1 MYSPA
6 MKHRF
11 LALSGACTLI
21 LALAAVLGTDLLP
34 GSAYGKT
41 VPTIPALAA
50 SVGPDSDA
58 SRIPESGTFAPT
70 IKKASPAVVSITVSM
85 TEHSPAV
92 RGHLEAPFFGPGF
105 GPFPNEDS
113 PRRRQGSGSGV
124 IISEGGYIVTNH
136 HVIEGADEIKVHLA
150 DKRSFDADLIGADA
164 KTDIA
169 VLKVTASDF
178 PVLPLGNSDDV
189 EIGDI
194 VLAIGNPFGIG
205 QTVTMG
211 IVGATGRGD
220 LGIKQYEDFI
230 QTDAAINPGNS
241 GGALINVRGELVG
254 INTAILT
261 RGSGGNQGVGFAVP
275 VNLAHHVMTQLVDRG
290 RVVRGYLGVGIQDL
304 DPKMAQ
310 AFELPDARGALVRSV
325 QPDSPAADAGLEQG
339 DVIIGIDGEKLDD
352 SRELRFGI
360 AAEQPGTTLRL
371 AVIRDG
377 DERTIPVQLGEFPE
391 ENRGPERSFD
401 DRSSSLGLTV
411 DELTPAVARQLDLP
425 VGTQGVV
432 VVNVEPG
439 SPAAEKGLRR
449 GDVISEV
456 ARRQVLGVADFHRA
470 LRESNDSV
478 LLLIQRGDDP
488 FFVVLET
495 K

>member
-1 MYSPA
+1 MYLPA

-21 LALAAVLGTDLLP
+21 LVLAAVLGTDLLP

-58 SRIPESGTFAPT
+58 GRIPESGTFSPT

-85 TEHSPAV
+85 TEHSPAA
-92 RGHLEAPFFGPGF
+92 REHFDAPFFGPGF
-105 GPFPNEDS
+105 GPFPNEAP

-124 IISEGGYIVTNH
+124 IISEEGYIVTNH

-150 DKRSFDADLIGADA
+150 DARSFDADLIGADA

-169 VLKVTASDF
+169 VLKVMASDL

-220 LGIKQYEDFI
+220 LGIKHYEDFI

-254 INTAILT
+254 INTAILS

-304 DPKMAQ
+304 NPKMAQ
-310 AFELPDARGALVRSV
+310 AFDLPDARGALVRSV

-339 DVIIGIDGEKLDD
+339 DVIIGIDGEKFDD
-352 SRELRFGI
+352 SRELRLGI
-360 AAEQPGTTLRL
+360 AAEQPGTALRL

-377 DERTIPVQLGEFPE
+377 DERTIPVRLGEFPE
-391 ENRGPERSFD
+391 ENRGPERAFNGG
-401 DRSSSLGLTV
+401 SSSMGLTV

-425 VGTQGVV
+425 AGTQGVV

-439 SPAAEKGLRR
+439 SPAAEEGLRR
-449 GDVISEV
+449 GDVIIEV
-456 ARRQVLGVADFHRA
+456 ARRPVAGVADFHRA
-470 LRESNDSV
+470 LRESNGSV
-478 LLLIQRGDDP
+478 LLLTQRGDHP
-488 FFVVLET
+488 LFVVLET

>member
-21 LALAAVLGTDLLP
+21 LALASVLGTDLIP
-34 GSAYGKT
+34 GTAFGKT

-58 SRIPESGTFAPT
+58 SRIAESGTFSPT

-92 RGHLEAPFFGPGF
+92 RGHFDAPFFGPGF
-105 GPFPNEDS
+105 GPFPNEAP

-124 IISEGGYIVTNH
+124 IISEEGYIVTNH

-169 VLKVTASDF
+169 VLKVTASDL

-290 RVVRGYLGVGIQDL
+290 RVVRGYLGVDIQDL
-304 DPKMAQ
+304 NPKMAQ

-339 DVIIGIDGEKLDD
+339 DVIIGIDGEKFDD
-352 SRELRFGI
+352 TRELRLGI
-360 AAEQPGTTLRL
+360 AAEQPGTTLHL

-377 DERTIPVQLGEFPE
+377 GERTIPVQLGEFPE

-401 DRSSSLGLTV
+401 GGSSSMGLTV

-425 VGTQGVV
+425 KETQGVV
-432 VVNVEPG
+432 VVNVKPG

-456 ARRQVLGVADFHRA
+456 ARRPVLGVADFHRA

-488 FFVVLET
+488 FFVLLET

>member
-92 RGHLEAPFFGPGF
+92 REHFDAPFFGPRF
-105 GPFPNEDS
+105 GPFPNEAP

-124 IISEGGYIVTNH
+124 IISEEGYIVTNH
-136 HVIEGADEIKVHLA
+136 HVIEGADEIKVHLG
-150 DKRSFDADLIGADA
+150 DKRIFDADLIGADA

-169 VLKVTASDF
+169 VLKVTASDL

-220 LGIKQYEDFI
+220 LGIKHYEDFI

-254 INTAILT
+254 INTAILS

-304 DPKMAQ
+304 NPKMAQ
-310 AFELPDARGALVRSV
+310 AFDLPDARGALVRSV

-339 DVIIGIDGEKLDD
+339 DVIIGIDGEKFDD

-377 DERTIPVQLGEFPE
+377 GERTIPVQLGEFPE

-401 DRSSSLGLTV
+401 GGSSSMGLTV

-425 VGTQGVV
+425 KETQGVV
-432 VVNVEPG
+432 VVNVKPG

-456 ARRQVLGVADFHRA
+456 ARRPVLGVADFHRA
-470 LRESNDSV
+470 VRESNDSV
-478 LLLIQRGDDP
+478 LLLIHRGNDP

>member
-11 LALSGACTLI
+11 LAVSGACTLI
-21 LALAAVLGTDLLP
+21 LALAAVLAGDLLP

-58 SRIPESGTFAPT
+58 SRIPESGTFSPT

-85 TEHSPAV
+85 TEYSPAV

-105 GPFPNEDS
+105 GPFPNEGA

-124 IISEGGYIVTNH
+124 IVSEEGYIVTNH

-150 DKRSFDADLIGADA
+150 DRRSFDAELIGADA

-169 VLKVTASDF
+169 VLKVTASDL

-220 LGIKQYEDFI
+220 LGIKHYEDFI

-254 INTAILT
+254 INTAILS

-275 VNLAHHVMTQLVDRG
+275 VNLAHHVLTQLVDRG
-290 RVVRGYLGVGIQDL
+290 RVVRGFLGVGIQDL
-304 DPKMAQ
+304 NPKMAQ
-310 AFELPDARGALVRSV
+310 AFDLPDARGALVRSV

-339 DVIIGIDGEKLDD
+339 DVIIGIDGEKFDD
-352 SRELRFGI
+352 TRELRLGI

-377 DERTIPVQLGEFPE
+377 GERTIPVQLGEFPE

-401 DRSSSLGLTV
+401 GGSSSMGLTV

-425 VGTQGVV
+425 KETQGVV
-432 VVNVEPG
+432 VVNVKPG

-456 ARRQVLGVADFHRA
+456 ARRPVLGVADFHRA

-488 FFVVLET
+488 FFVLLET

>member
-21 LALAAVLGTDLLP
+21 LVLAAVLGTDLFP
-34 GSAYGKT
+34 GTAYGRT

-58 SRIPESGTFAPT
+58 SRIPESGTFSPT

-92 RGHLEAPFFGPGF
+92 REHFDAPFFGPRF
-105 GPFPNEDS
+105 GPFPNEAP

-124 IISEGGYIVTNH
+124 IISEEGYIVTNH
-136 HVIEGADEIKVHLA
+136 HVIEGADEINVHLA

-169 VLKVTASDF
+169 VLKVTASDL

-220 LGIKQYEDFI
+220 LGIKHYEDFI

-254 INTAILT
+254 INTAILS

-275 VNLAHHVMTQLVDRG
+275 VNLAHHVLTQLVDRG

-304 DPKMAQ
+304 NPKMAQ
-310 AFELPDARGALVRSV
+310 AFDLPDARGALVRSV

-339 DVIIGIDGEKLDD
+339 DVIIGIDGEKFDD
-352 SRELRFGI
+352 TRELRLGI

-377 DERTIPVQLGEFPE
+377 GERTIPVQLGEFPE
-391 ENRGPERSFD
+391 ENRGPELSFD
-401 DRSSSLGLTV
+401 GGSSSMGLTV

-425 VGTQGVV
+425 KETQGVV
-432 VVNVEPG
+432 VVNVKPG

-456 ARRQVLGVADFHRA
+456 ARRPVLGVADFHRA

>member
-21 LALAAVLGTDLLP
+21 LVLAAVLATDLLP

-92 RGHLEAPFFGPGF
+92 RRHFDAPFFGPGF

-113 PRRRQGSGSGV
+113 PRRRHGSGSGV
-124 IISEGGYIVTNH
+124 IISEEGYIVTNH

-169 VLKVTASDF
+169 VLKFTASDL

-220 LGIKQYEDFI
+220 LGIKHYEDFI

-254 INTAILT
+254 INTAILS

-304 DPKMAQ
+304 NPKMAQ

-325 QPDSPAADAGLEQG
+325 QPHSPAADAGLEQG
-339 DVIIGIDGEKLDD
+339 DVIIGIDGEKFDD

-401 DRSSSLGLTV
+401 GRSSSLGLTV
-411 DELTPAVARQLDLP
+411 DELTSAVARQLDLP
-425 VGTQGVV
+425 KQTQGVV
-432 VVNVEPG
+432 VVNVKPG
-439 SPAAEKGLRR
+439 SPAAEADLRR

-456 ARRQVLGVADFHRA
+456 ARRPVLGVADFHRA
-470 LRESNDSV
+470 VRESNDSV

-488 FFVVLET
+488 FFTLLET

>member
-21 LALAAVLGTDLLP
+21 LVLAAVLGTDLLP
-34 GSAYGKT
+34 GTAYGKT

-92 RGHLEAPFFGPGF
+92 RGHFDAPFFGPGF
-105 GPFPNEDS
+105 GPFPNEAP

-124 IISEGGYIVTNH
+124 IISEEGYIVTNH

-150 DKRSFDADLIGADA
+150 DARSFDADLIGADA

-169 VLKVTASDF
+169 VLKVMASAL

-211 IVGATGRGD
+211 IVGATGRGN
-220 LGIKQYEDFI
+220 LGIKHYEDFI

-254 INTAILT
+254 INTAILS

-304 DPKMAQ
+304 NPKMAQ

-339 DVIIGIDGEKLDD
+339 DVIIGIDGEKFDD

-391 ENRGPERSFD
+391 ENRGPERSFNSG
-401 DRSSSLGLTV
+401 SSSMGLTV

-425 VGTQGVV
+425 AGTQGVV

-439 SPAAEKGLRR
+439 SPAAEEGLRR

-456 ARRQVLGVADFHRA
+456 ARRPVAGVADFHRA
-470 LRESNDSV
+470 LRESNGSV
-478 LLLIQRGDDP
+478 LLLIQRGDHP
-488 FFVVLET
+488 LFVVLET

>member
-6 MKHRF
+6 IKHRI
-11 LALSGACTLI
+11 LTVTGACTLI

-34 GSAYGKT
+34 GPVYGKT

-50 SVGPDSDA
+50 SVGPDPDA
-58 SRIPESGTFAPT
+58 SRIPETGTFAPT

-92 RGHLEAPFFGPGF
+92 RGDFDAPFFGPGF
-105 GPFPNEDS
+105 RPFPNEGF

-124 IISEGGYIVTNH
+124 IISEEGYVVTNH

-169 VLKVTASDF
+169 VLKVTASDL
-178 PVLPLGNSDDV
+178 PVLPLGNSDAV

-220 LGIKQYEDFI
+220 LGIKHYEDFI

-241 GGALINVRGELVG
+241 GGALINVRGELLG
-254 INTAILT
+254 INTAILS

-304 DPKMAQ
+304 NPKMAQ
-310 AFELPDARGALVRSV
+310 AFDLPDARGALVRSV
-325 QPDSPAADAGLEQG
+325 QPNSPAADAGLEQG
-339 DVIIGIDGEKLDD
+339 DVIIGMDGEKFDD
-352 SRELRFGI
+352 SRELRLGI
-360 AAEQPGTTLRL
+360 AAEQPGSTLRL

-377 DERTIPVQLGEFPE
+377 DERTIPVRLGEFPE
-391 ENRGPERSFD
+391 ENRSPERSFHGG
-401 DRSSSLGLTV
+401 SSSMGLSV
-411 DELTPAVARQLDLP
+411 DDLTPAVARQLDLP
-425 VGTQGVV
+425 TGTQGVV
-432 VVNVEPG
+432 VVNVKPG
-439 SPAAEKGLRR
+439 SPAAEAGLRR
-449 GDVISEV
+449 GDVIREV
-456 ARRQVLGVADFHRA
+456 ARRPVAGVADFHRA
-470 LRESNDSV
+470 LRETGDSV
-478 LLLIQRGDDP
+478 LLLIQRGEDP